1 MKKSKNSVQGLIGL
15 ERFTKYGVKT
25 DKAEIAFFSVEPT
38 NISVL
43 SAANIDVK
51 IHHLMML
58 LSTIP
63 DLEILAL
70 DSCECFDSNKMYVK
84 KRLQT
89 EKNEAVRKLLQADFD
104 FLDEIQ
110 LEIGKALAGRKD
122 LPAPALVQQRAEATD
137 EIPGIVVDQAP
148 ERLLRRLF
156 GGGELAAEMV
166 VELAVAIEAQ
176 PLAQLHDAR
185 RGQIVLRSDLL
196 DAHALLAALDVRRD
210 AGDHLALVLRQQICQ
225 KKIIVDHT

>member
-70 DSCECFDSNKMYVK
+70 DSCECFKSRTRRSENCCKLTMIFLTRYKLRCPLQDS
-84 KRLQT
+84 LCS
-89 EKNEAVRKLLQADFD
+89 L
-104 FLDEIQ
+104 
-110 LEIGKALAGRKD
+110 
-122 LPAPALVQQRAEATD
+122 
-137 EIPGIVVDQAP
+137 
-148 ERLLRRLF
+148 
-156 GGGELAAEMV
+156 
-166 VELAVAIEAQ
+166 
-176 PLAQLHDAR
+176 
-185 RGQIVLRSDLL
+185 
-196 DAHALLAALDVRRD
+196 
-210 AGDHLALVLRQQICQ
+210 
-225 KKIIVDHT
+225 

>member
-70 DSCECFDSNKMYVK
+70 VGSW
-84 KRLQT
+84 
-89 EKNEAVRKLLQADFD
+89 
-104 FLDEIQ
+104 
-110 LEIGKALAGRKD
+110 
-122 LPAPALVQQRAEATD
+122 
-137 EIPGIVVDQAP
+137 
-148 ERLLRRLF
+148 
-156 GGGELAAEMV
+156 
-166 VELAVAIEAQ
+166 
-176 PLAQLHDAR
+176 
-185 RGQIVLRSDLL
+185 DLL
-196 DAHALLAALDVRRD
+196 YIIFQTLNICKYLQCLWHMARD
-210 AGDHLALVLRQQICQ
+210 SFV
-225 KKIIVDHT
+225 

>member
-70 DSCECFDSNKMYVK
+70 DSCEC
-84 KRLQT
+84 LT
-89 EKNEAVRKLLQADFD
+89 
-104 FLDEIQ
+104 
-110 LEIGKALAGRKD
+110 
-122 LPAPALVQQRAEATD
+122 
-137 EIPGIVVDQAP
+137 
-148 ERLLRRLF
+148 
-156 GGGELAAEMV
+156 
-166 VELAVAIEAQ
+166 AI
-176 PLAQLHDAR
+176 
-185 RGQIVLRSDLL
+185 
-196 DAHALLAALDVRRD
+196 
-210 AGDHLALVLRQQICQ
+210 
-225 KKIIVDHT
+225 KIILEKGLKKNRTRRSENCCKLTMIFSTRYRLRCPRQGSLCLRCVSDVKRTSRYSAR

>member
-15 ERFTKYGVKT
+15 ERFTRFGVKT

-43 SAANIDVK
+43 SAANTDVK

-70 DSCECFDSNKMYVK
+70 DSCECFDSNKTYVK
-84 KRLQT
+84 KRLHT
-89 EKNEAVRKLLQADFD
+89 EQNEAVRKLLQADYD

-110 LEIGKALAGRKD
+110 VEMSSARQFVFAVEFRKRINSLEKDEQIFNTINRVDKAI
-122 LPAPALVQQRAEATD
+122 AEH
-137 EIPGIVVDQAP
+137 G
-148 ERLLRRLF
+148 F
-156 GGGELAAEMV
+156 S
-166 VELAVAIEAQ
+166 
-176 PLAQLHDAR
+176 AR
-185 RGQIVLRSDLL
+185 RMSKSEVKRM
-196 DAHALLAALDVRRD
+196 
-210 AGDHLALVLRQQICQ
+210 LALYFGTSISGEDIPDVEGETEFELEA
-225 KKIIVDHT
+225 KTNEE

>member
-1 MKKSKNSVQGLIGL
+1 MAKKNNGVQGLIGL
-15 ERFTKYGVKT
+15 ERFTRFGVKS

-70 DSCECFDSNKMYVK
+70 DSCECFDTNKVYVK

-89 EKNEAVRKLLQADFD
+89 EQNEAVRKLLQADYD

-110 LEIGKALAGRKD
+110 VEMSSARQFMFAVRFRREKDEQIFNIINRVDKAISEHGFAAKRMGK
-122 LPAPALVQQRAEATD
+122 
-137 EIPGIVVDQAP
+137 
-148 ERLLRRLF
+148 
-156 GGGELAAEMV
+156 
-166 VELAVAIEAQ
+166 
-176 PLAQLHDAR
+176 
-185 RGQIVLRSDLL
+185 SDIK
-196 DAHALLAALDVRRD
+196 RM
-210 AGDHLALVLRQQICQ
+210 LALYFGTSISGEDIPDIEGEAEFNLEEL
-225 KKIIVDHT
+225 HEN